1 MNFLQQL
8 RQLNFN
14 DIGRWPFV
22 FHAFFVGIFF
32 AIVAIMG
39 FYLIVWQSRMPLL
52 EAADRDEQEE

>member
-32 AIVAIMG
+32 AIVAIEVMSLALK
-39 FYLIVWQSRMPLL
+39 YI
-52 EAADRDEQEE
+52 